1 MKLLC
6 GFTELELQT
15 LRAIEKCV
23 DKPDVYR
30 AASALLKVEPSTLRN
45 RLYKIRRRFRQ
56 ANDFVIAY
64 KRWRETLF
72 RKSGG
77 RLRIL

>member
-6 GFTELELQT
+6 GFTDKELQT
-15 LRAIEKCV
+15 LRALEKCI
-23 DKPDVYR
+23 DKPNVYR
-30 AASALLKVEPSTLRN
+30 AACALLKVEPGTLRN
-45 RLYKIRRRFRQ
+45 RLYKMRRRFRQ

-77 RLRIL
+77 RLRVL